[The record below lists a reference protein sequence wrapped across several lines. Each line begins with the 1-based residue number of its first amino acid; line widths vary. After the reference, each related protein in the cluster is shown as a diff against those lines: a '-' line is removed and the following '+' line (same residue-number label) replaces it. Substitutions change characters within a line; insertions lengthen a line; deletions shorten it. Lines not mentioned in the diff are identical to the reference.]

1 MAEFFM
7 LPDPTFIGSLPDWTD
22 GRRLPRQGIAHSLVD
37 ARNRTLALLSAFGD
51 TQRGWQIERVEHHA
65 PPLWTLG
72 QLAWFAEFW
81 CLREPRR
88 NGSDTIDDGAGTEWD
103 LAHWQATLPAALDG
117 ADSFFD
123 MDRMPPEA
131 CWDLTLPGIAAIKH
145 YAHGVLDRVLRK
157 LATLGTDDDAALEP
171 FRWAVFHEDLRA
183 EHLHGLLQV
192 LGLQPAGQPPLAAV
206 AVPAAQTLALSGG
219 RFQMGWP
226 DADGF
231 FFDNECPPYR
241 TYVPAFEI
249 DAQPVTNG
257 QYLEFIEDRG
267 YDHPQW
273 WSPAGMEWLMMQE
286 RSAPLGWQR
295 DPATRTWQA
304 LRYGQARTINR
315 DEAVRHVSLYEA
327 QAWCRWAGRRLP
339 TEDEWEMA
347 AVQGRAGFH
356 WGQVWEWTSSP
367 FEPYP
372 DFVPGM
378 PRGRVA
384 SLSAPH
390 FVTMQ
395 AVRGAAAHTPQRTRH
410 PRFRGFLLPE
420 RDDIF
425 VGFRTCAL

>member
-51 TQRGWQIERVEHHA
+51 TQRGWQIERVPHHA

-88 NGSDTIDDGAGTEWD
+88 NGSDTIEDGAGTEWD
-103 LAHWQATLPAALDG
+103 LALWQATLPAALEG
-117 ADSFFD
+117 ADAFFD
-123 MDRMPPEA
+123 MDRMPPDA
-131 CWDLTLPGIAAIKH
+131 CWELTLPGIAAIKQ
-145 YAHGVLDRVLRK
+145 YAHDVLDRALRK

-183 EHLHGLLQV
+183 EHLHGLLQL

-206 AVPAAQTLALSGG
+206 AVPAAQTLALPGG

-304 LRYGQARTINR
+304 LRYGQARTLNR
-315 DEAVRHVSLYEA
+315 DEPVRHVSLYEA

-372 DFVPGM
+372 DFVPGV

-390 FVTMQ
+390 FMTMQ
-395 AVRGAAAHTPQRTRH
+395 TVRGAAAHTPQRARH
-410 PRFRGFLLPE
+410 PRFRGFVLPE

-425 VGFRTCAL
+425 IGFRTCAL

>member
-22 GRRLPRQGIAHSLVD
+22 GRRLPRLGLAHSLVD

-88 NGSDTIDDGAGTEWD
+88 NGSDTIKDGAGTEWD
-103 LAHWQATLPAALDG
+103 LALWQATLPAALDG

-131 CWDLTLPGIAAIKH
+131 CWELTLPGIAAIKQ
-145 YAHGVLDRVLRK
+145 YAHDVLDRVLRK

-206 AVPAAQTLALSGG
+206 AVPAAQTLSMPGG

-231 FFDNECPPYR
+231 VFDNECPPYR
-241 TYVPAFEI
+241 TYVPAYEI

-315 DEAVRHVSLYEA
+315 DEPVRHVSLYEA

-372 DFVPGM
+372 DFVPGV

-390 FVTMQ
+390 FMTMQ
-395 AVRGAAAHTPQRTRH
+395 AVRGAAAHTPLRARH
-410 PRFRGFLLPE
+410 PRFRGFVLPE
-420 RDDIF
+420 RDDVFI
-425 VGFRTCAL
+425 GFRTCAL

>member
-1 MAEFFM
+1 
-7 LPDPTFIGSLPDWTD
+7 
-22 GRRLPRQGIAHSLVD
+22 
-37 ARNRTLALLSAFGD
+37 
-51 TQRGWQIERVEHHA
+51 
-65 PPLWTLG
+65 
-72 QLAWFAEFW
+72 
-81 CLREPRR
+81 
-88 NGSDTIDDGAGTEWD
+88 
-103 LAHWQATLPAALDG
+103 
-117 ADSFFD
+117 
-123 MDRMPPEA
+123 
-131 CWDLTLPGIAAIKH
+131 
-145 YAHGVLDRVLRK
+145 VLRK

-206 AVPAAQTLALSGG
+206 AVPAAQTLSLPGG

-295 DPATRTWQA
+295 DPTTRSWQA

-315 DEAVRHVSLYEA
+315 DEPVRHVSLYEA

-372 DFVPGM
+372 DFVPGV
-378 PRGRVA
+378 PRGRAA

-390 FVTMQ
+390 FQTMQ
-395 AVRGAAAHTPQRTRH
+395 TVRGAAAHTPQRARH